1 VQAGNA
7 IIWRVMSRAMNDE
20 KRNSSILGKLLGEGG
35 DASVKLITLALV
47 VVSGGGNLWATKETG
62 RLGHQ
67 EAERAITELHDLHQQ
82 LSDQVQ
88 RSKRMEDMLQKLSQ
102 KQ

>member
-1 VQAGNA
+1 VN
-7 IIWRVMSRAMNDE
+7 NE
-20 KRNSSILGKLLGEGG
+20 KKNGILSKLLGEGG

-47 VVSGGGNLWATKETG
+47 IVTGGGNLWATKETG

-67 EAERAITELHDLHQQ
+67 EAERAITELHDLHRQ

-88 RSKRMEDMLQKLSQ
+88 RSKRMEDMLEKLSQ
-102 KQ
+102 KP